1 MHYTIEKLMHSK
13 EPVQQ
18 YFIAAQQ
25 KWAEILADID
35 SISTANLAETLSSQ
49 QDWFESNC
57 GGRLPGQEIMA
68 WSAFGY
74 FYSTHSGY
82 GDNEAKVKKLAEA
95 FQSSTCSSEVLG
107 HAEDAVKLY
116 YVNET

>member
-1 MHYTIEKLMHSK
+1 MHYTIEKLMHFQ

-25 KWAEILADID
+25 KWAKILANID
-35 SISTANLAETLSSQ
+35 SISTANLAETLSNH

-57 GGRLPGQEIMA
+57 GGRLLGQEIMA

-74 FYSTHSGY
+74 FYSTDSGY
-82 GDNEAKVKKLAEA
+82 GENEEKVKKLAES
-95 FQSSTCSSEVLG
+95 FQSSTCSGEVLS
-107 HAEDAVKLY
+107 HAEDAAKLY